1 MKFNK
6 LYSCVLIVF
15 LVVTLFGCTTKEKNA
30 VNLESKVN
38 ITVSAA
44 ASLCGAMDVIK
55 ELYEAENSQIS
66 ITLNYGSSGSL
77 QQQIEQGADVDVYF
91 SAAKSKMEALKEKK
105 LIYDSTE
112 INLLTNSLVI
122 VVPKDVLSIISIDE
136 MNSSKVQSIGMG
148 QPDSVP
154 AGKYAEESLINLDII
169 ESIKDK
175 IIYAKNVKEV
185 LTWVETGNVDVG
197 MVYKSDAVSSN
208 KVDLIIDIPEES
220 HSQIVYPA
228 AIIKS
233 SSKIVQA
240 KAFLKYL
247 QGDEAKQVFK
257 EYGFNTI
264 S

>member
-6 LYSCVLIVF
+6 IYSYVLIMF
-15 LVVTLFGCTTKEKNA
+15 LVVTLFGCTTKEKND

-66 ITLNYGSSGSL
+66 VTLNYGSSGSL
-77 QQQIEQGADVDVYF
+77 QRQIEQGADVDIYF
-91 SAAKSKMEALKEKK
+91 SAAKNKMETLKEEN

-112 INLLTNSLVI
+112 INLLTNSLVVI
-122 VVPKDVLSIISIDE
+122 VPKDMLNITSIDE
-136 MNSSKVQSIGMG
+136 MKSSEVQSIGMG
-148 QPDSVP
+148 EPDSVP
-154 AGKYAEESLINLDII
+154 AGKYAEESLMNLNII
-169 ESIKDK
+169 EAIKDK

-185 LTWVETGNVDVG
+185 LAWVETGNVEVG
-197 MVYKSDAVSSN
+197 MVYRSDALSSD
-208 KVDLIIDIPEES
+208 KVDLVIEIPEES
-220 HSQIVYPA
+220 HNSIVYPA

-247 QGDEAKQVFK
+247 QGDEAKQVFE